1 MKNGLNVFVIEG
13 KSMLLGNRSA
23 DRTPKWR
30 VSTRSFAVLLAYTL
44 FIWWLEVLDLLA
56 WLLHLPQ
63 GTIVSRV
70 AALFLCGAV
79 MAAAGRFEWERTGIS
94 PVFIAGSLFILAFFT
109 VKGFAPDQSYD
120 TQNYHLLSQIPG
132 FVDNLHYHVI
142 PGRFQMFGFR
152 LGDRMFYPFRALLG
166 LRMGTLLNALAM
178 LVIYRQV
185 TVFLS
190 MAAMV
195 AERLERNQIELW
207 ISEVAGNTAE
217 KEIQLHSSHSKQK
230 RKCNWLKH
238 LAPVLAFLIVSRL
251 ELIQEGGSYMV
262 ELLALPFLMEMVF
275 LLVREL
281 DEAKREREAVLFC
294 LFGGILFC
302 LKMTNIVYLIPL
314 VLLYLWKIRKYLTPK
329 LFLGCLV
336 TGAIPVS
343 VYLIYNGIAM
353 KNPVYPY
360 YNSLFHSPY
369 FGEADFKDP
378 RWGPGNIKEYLLWAY
393 SMIRHPD
400 YRLSEIPAKN
410 NLDLAL
416 MYLGAAGAGICW
428 IGSWFRSRTQSG
440 ESADKTR
447 QAKSGADLEGLLFLM
462 YAASFILWAATT
474 GHSRYFMGG
483 LLFAGMLC
491 GCLVLR
497 GMVFISFELEERE
510 QRRNCLNEQA
520 LQKAE
525 VDPTKNVK
533 SEESRKRERSLSS
546 LTGGVVFAVMFILVY
561 AGRAYDAYTSVW
573 NGREWAMRVVNRES
587 IRSNLPYVFRD
598 HQLFTEEE
606 RSKIDRIFLTWAD
619 VGSYARLAGEDVP
632 VWNRYSIVNEL
643 SDQKDAYI
651 DTIEAAMEVG
661 EGVYDMIPQG
671 FETLEGYLEWM
682 NEAGWYVNDME
693 YQETILQGAQSFT
706 LAGFEMAHGRENR
719 WYRTQDTLMDAQET
733 EKDESEWLC
742 ENTSGDDHPTI
753 RAILCDPDY
762 WILKQPFEVE
772 ILASDGI
779 NSRTAAVVQ
788 AGQQEYEPMEV
799 QLDLTG
805 LRGEIKLELVSAA
818 EGKRAV
824 VINPEW
830 SAGTTEE

>member
-1 MKNGLNVFVIEG
+1 
-13 KSMLLGNRSA
+13 MLLGNRSA
-23 DRTPKWR
+23 DKTLKWR
-30 VSTRSFAVLLAYTL
+30 VSTRSFVVLLAYTL

-56 WLLHLPQ
+56 WLLHVPQ
-63 GTIVSRV
+63 GTLLSRV
-70 AALFLCGAV
+70 AALLLCGAV
-79 MAAAGRFEWERTGIS
+79 MAAAGSFERDRAGVS
-94 PVFIAGSLFILAFFT
+94 PLFIAGSLFILVFFT

-166 LRMGTLLNALAM
+166 LRMGTLLNAGVM

-190 MAAMV
+190 MAAG
-195 AERLERNQIELW
+195 RLE
-207 ISEVAGNTAE
+207 
-217 KEIQLHSSHSKQK
+217 KKQMEN
-230 RKCNWLKH
+230 RGSKH
-238 LAPVLAFLIVSRL
+238 LAAILAFMIVSRL
-251 ELIQEGGSYMV
+251 ELVQESGSYMV
-262 ELLALPFLMEMVF
+262 ELLALPFLLEMVC
-275 LLVREL
+275 LLLRGREK
-281 DEAKREREAVLFC
+281 EKQEREAVLFC

-314 VLLYLWKIRKYLTPK
+314 VLLYLWKIRKDLTPK
-329 LFLGCLV
+329 LFFTCLM
-336 TGAIPVS
+336 TGVIPVS

-369 FGEADFKDP
+369 FGESDFKDP

-416 MYLGAAGAGICW
+416 MYLGVAGAGIGW
-428 IGSWFRSRTQSG
+428 LWRRFGSRTKQKG
-440 ESADKTR
+440 
-447 QAKSGADLEGLLFLM
+447 KSENLHKNGNRDTLEGTLFLL

-497 GMVFISFELEERE
+497 GMGCVSLELEERKQ
-510 QRRNCLNEQA
+510 QRDASNEQ
-520 LQKAE
+520 E
-525 VDPTKNVK
+525 VQGAHPTKMEK
-533 SEESRKRERSLSS
+533 PEESRKREPSLFS
-546 LTGGVVFAVMFILVY
+546 LTGGVVFAVLFILVY
-561 AGRAYDAYTSVW
+561 AGRTYDAYTSVG
-573 NGREWAMRVVNRES
+573 NGGEWAMRVVSREG
-587 IRSNLPYVFRD
+587 IRHNLPYVFRD
-598 HQLFTEEE
+598 HLLFTQEE

-619 VGSYARLAGEDVP
+619 LGSYARLAGEDVP

-643 SDQKDAYI
+643 SNQKEAYI
-651 DTIEAAMEVG
+651 DEIEAAMEAG

-671 FETLEGYLEWM
+671 METLEGYLEWM

-693 YQETILQGAQSFT
+693 YQETILQGIQSFT
-706 LAGFEMAHGRENR
+706 LAGLEMAHGRENC
-719 WYRTQDTLMDAQET
+719 WYRTQNIPMDALET
-733 EKDESEWLC
+733 ETKTAEWIWKK
-742 ENTSGDDHPTI
+742 NGKDDHPTV

-762 WILKQPFEVE
+762 WMLKQPFEVE
-772 ILASDGI
+772 MIASDGT
-779 NSRTAAVVQ
+779 NRRVAAVIQ
-788 AGQQEYEPMEV
+788 AGQKEYEPMEV

-805 LRGEIKLELVSAA
+805 LRGDIKIELVSKAD
-818 EGKRAV
+818 GKRAV
-824 VINPEW
+824 MINPEG
-830 SAGTTEE
+830 AGNVMEE

>member
-1 MKNGLNVFVIEG
+1 
-13 KSMLLGNRSA
+13 MLFGNRPA
-23 DRTPKWR
+23 DKTAKWR

-56 WLLHLPQ
+56 WLLHIPQ
-63 GTIVSRV
+63 GTVLSRA
-70 AALFLCGAV
+70 AALVLCGAV
-79 MAAAGRFEWERTGIS
+79 MAAIGRFEWDHAGVS
-94 PVFIAGSLFILAFFT
+94 PLFIVGSLFILAFFS

-190 MAAMV
+190 MEAG
-195 AERLERNQIELW
+195 RLER
-207 ISEVAGNTAE
+207 
-217 KEIQLHSSHSKQK
+217 
-230 RKCNWLKH
+230 KCSWSKH

-251 ELIQEGGSYMV
+251 ELIQESGSYMV
-262 ELLALPFLMEMVF
+262 ELLALPFLLEMVF
-275 LLVREL
+275 LLLRGL
-281 DEAKREREAVLFC
+281 DEAKWEREAVLFC
-294 LFGGILFC
+294 LFGGMLFC
-302 LKMTNIVYLIPL
+302 LKMTNIVYLVPL

-336 TGAIPVS
+336 TGVIPVS

-369 FGEADFKDP
+369 FGEMDFKDP
-378 RWGPGNIKEYLLWAY
+378 RWGPSNIKEFLLWAY

-400 YRLSEIPAKN
+400 YRLSEIPAKY

-416 MYLGAAGAGICW
+416 MYLGAAGAGLCW
-428 IGSWFRSRTQSG
+428 IWKRVSSRTG
-440 ESADKTR
+440 T
-447 QAKSGADLEGLLFLM
+447 LFLL

-491 GCLVLR
+491 GCLVLQ
-497 GMVFISFELEERE
+497 GMASISPR
-510 QRRNCLNEQA
+510 
-520 LQKAE
+520 
-525 VDPTKNVK
+525 
-533 SEESRKRERSLSS
+533 
-546 LTGGVVFAVMFILVY
+546 LTGGVVFAIMFIVVY
-561 AGRAYDAYTSVW
+561 AGRAYDAYTCVW
-573 NGREWAMRVVNRES
+573 NGGEWAMRAVSRES
-587 IRSNLPYVFRD
+587 IRSNLPYVFHD
-598 HQLFTEEE
+598 HQLFTPEE
-606 RSKIDRIFLTWAD
+606 RSKIDRIFLTWSD

-643 SDQKDAYI
+643 SEQKDAYI
-651 DTIEAAMEVG
+651 DEIEAAMEAG

-671 FETLEGYLEWM
+671 LETLESYLEWM
-682 NEAGWYVNDME
+682 NEAGWYVHDME
-693 YQETILQGAQSFT
+693 YQETILQGVQSFT
-706 LAGFEMAHGRENR
+706 LAGLEMAHGRENC
-719 WYRTQDTLMDAQET
+719 WYRTQKTFMDAQET
-733 EKDESEWLC
+733 EKEVPEWRW

-753 RAILCDPDY
+753 RAVLCDPDY
-762 WILKQPFEVE
+762 WMMKQPFEVE
-772 ILASDGI
+772 IIVSDGT
-779 NSRTAAVVQ
+779 NSRTAAVIQ
-788 AGQQEYEPMEV
+788 AGQKEYEPMEV

-805 LRGEIKLELVSAA
+805 LQGEIKLELVSTA
-818 EGKRAV
+818 ETKRAV

-830 SAGTTEE
+830 SAKTVEE

>member
-1 MKNGLNVFVIEG
+1 MKNGLNVFIEG

-30 VSTRSFAVLLAYTL
+30 VSTRSFVVLLVYTL

-63 GTIVSRV
+63 GTMVSRA
-70 AALFLCGAV
+70 AALLLCGAV
-79 MAAAGRFEWERTGIS
+79 MAAAGKFEWKRTGVS
-94 PVFIAGSLFILAFFT
+94 PTFIAGSLFILAFFT

-152 LGDRMFYPFRALLG
+152 LGDRMFYLFRVLLG

-185 TVFLS
+185 TVFLG
-190 MAAMV
+190 MAAGRF
-195 AERLERNQIELW
+195 EQNQTKNR
-207 ISEVAGNTAE
+207 A
-217 KEIQLHSSHSKQK
+217 SKVS
-230 RKCNWLKH
+230 KH

-262 ELLALPFLMEMVF
+262 ELLALPFLLEMVF
-275 LLVREL
+275 LLVREP
-281 DEAKREREAVLFC
+281 DEAKREREAILFC
-294 LFGGILFC
+294 LFGGLLFC

-329 LFLGCLV
+329 LFFACLV
-336 TGAIPVS
+336 TGVIPVS

-369 FGEADFKDP
+369 FGDSDFKDS

-400 YRLSEIPAKN
+400 YRLSEIPAKH

-416 MYLGAAGAGICW
+416 MYLGAAGAGIGGIW
-428 IGSWFRSRTQSG
+428 IWFRSWSG
-440 ESADKTR
+440 ERK
-447 QAKSGADLEGLLFLM
+447 KSDPPCQKRGGADLEGMLFLL

-497 GMVFISFELEERE
+497 GMFYIFSEQEER
-510 QRRNCLNEQA
+510 
-520 LQKAE
+520 
-525 VDPTKNVK
+525 
-533 SEESRKRERSLSS
+533 KRGLFR
-546 LTGGVVFAVMFILVY
+546 LTGGAVFAVMFVLTY

-573 NGREWAMRVVNRES
+573 NGGEWAMRVVSRES
-587 IRSNLPYVFRD
+587 IRRNLPYVFRD

-606 RSKIDRIFLTWAD
+606 RSKMDRIFLTWAD
-619 VGSYARLAGEDVP
+619 LGSYARLAGEDVP

-643 SDQKDAYI
+643 SDQKDDYMDA
-651 DTIEAAMEVG
+651 IEAAMEAG

-671 FETLEGYLEWM
+671 FETLEGYLKWL

-693 YQETILQGAQSFT
+693 YQETILQGVQSFT
-706 LAGFEMAHGRENR
+706 LAGLEMAHGRKNC
-719 WYRTQDTLMDAQET
+719 WYRTQDIPMDALEA
-733 EKDESEWLC
+733 EKEAPEWLWK
-742 ENTSGDDHPTI
+742 NTGGEDHPAV

-762 WILKQPFEVE
+762 WMLKQPFEVK
-772 ILASDGI
+772 IVASDGI
-779 NSRTAAVVQ
+779 NSRTAAVIQ
-788 AGQQEYEPMEV
+788 AGQQEYEPMEI

-830 SAGTTEE
+830 SGGTTEE

>member
-1 MKNGLNVFVIEG
+1 
-13 KSMLLGNRSA
+13 MLLGNRSA
-23 DRTPKWR
+23 DRMPKWR
-30 VSTRSFAVLLAYTL
+30 VSTRSFVVLLVYTL

-70 AALFLCGAV
+70 AALLLCGAV
-79 MAAAGRFEWERTGIS
+79 MAAAGKFEWERTGVS
-94 PVFIAGSLFILAFFT
+94 PVFIAGSLFILVFFT

-178 LVIYRQV
+178 LVIYRQL

-190 MAAMV
+190 MTAMA
-195 AERLERNQIELW
+195 AERLERNQTELW
-207 ISEVAGNTAE
+207 ISKVAEKTAE
-217 KEIQLHSSHSKQK
+217 KEIQPHSSHSKQK

-262 ELLALPFLMEMVF
+262 ELLALPFLLEMVF

-281 DEAKREREAVLFC
+281 DEAKRGREAVLFC

-302 LKMTNIVYLIPL
+302 LKMTNIVYLVPL

-336 TGAIPVS
+336 TGVIPVS

-360 YNSLFHSPY
+360 YNSVFHSPY
-369 FGEADFKDP
+369 FGKSDFKDL
-378 RWGPGNIKEYLLWAY
+378 RWGPGNIKEYLLWGY
-393 SMIRHPD
+393 SMIRYPD

-416 MYLGAAGAGICW
+416 MYLGAAGAGLYW
-428 IGSWFRSRTQSG
+428 IWRWFGSRAEQR
-440 ESADKTR
+440 E
-447 QAKSGADLEGLLFLM
+447 KSENLRKEGRDNPLIKKGTLEGTLFLL
-462 YAASFILWAATT
+462 YVASFILWAATT

-491 GCLVLR
+491 GCLALR
-497 GMVFISFELEERE
+497 GIRSIFLELEERK
-510 QRRNCLNEQA
+510 QQRNCLNEQA
-520 LQKAE
+520 FHGADL
-525 VDPTKNVK
+525 TKNVK
-533 SEESRKRERSLSS
+533 SEESKKRKQSLSS
-546 LTGGVVFAVMFILVY
+546 LTGGVVFAGMFILVY
-561 AGRAYDAYTSVW
+561 AGRACDAYTSVW
-573 NGREWAMRVVNRES
+573 NGDEWAMRAVSRES
-587 IRSNLPYVFRD
+587 ICRNLPYVFRD

-619 VGSYARLAGEDVP
+619 LGSYARLVGENVP

-643 SDQKDAYI
+643 SDQKDVYI
-651 DTIEAAMEVG
+651 DEMEAAMEAG

-693 YQETILQGAQSFT
+693 YQETILQGIQSFT
-706 LAGFEMAHGRENR
+706 LAGLEMAHGRENS
-719 WYRTQDTLMDAQET
+719 WYRTQSTPMDVPEA
-733 EKDESEWLC
+733 EKKASEWIW
-742 ENTSGDDHPTI
+742 ENVDEEDHPTV
-753 RAILCDPDY
+753 RAICADPDY

-772 ILASDGI
+772 IRASDGI
-779 NSRTAAVVQ
+779 NSRTAAVIQV
-788 AGQQEYEPMEV
+788 GQKEYEPMEI
-799 QLDLTG
+799 QMDLTG
-805 LRGEIKLELVSAA
+805 LKGKIQLELISTA

-830 SAGTTEE
+830 SVGMTEE